1 MATRVLSIEI
11 GKGVTNVVEMDYKAA
26 KTKIYN
32 CFSFETP
39 QGVIR
44 DGVVARNELFSS
56 LFKTECAKY
65 GIKTKKAV
73 FVVSSSRLASRD
85 VKVPLVKEKRLTE
98 VVNASATDFFPVD
111 MNQYHLVYK
120 VLGKE
125 NTPEDKNYKLNVLA
139 VPNDLTTCYYD
150 MAKSLD
156 LELVALDYV
165 GNSIMQTVGKSFVT
179 DTNAIVKV
187 EEENTFVTI
196 VKDGKVVLQ
205 RTLSYGVSDTINAVR
220 DCGEFGNNL
229 SYLDAVKVLS
239 GKAVI
244 RRFMNAEDTYKEE
257 EDTDDRMKAA
267 RIEVT
272 ETLRYLIGN
281 IGRVLEYYSSRNN
294 NDQIA
299 SIALTG
305 LGADFSGLSK
315 LMSNEL
321 GQKAKVFQDFAN
333 ASFTHADENASM
345 NLNSYAACIG
355 AGMAPLNLIPEK
367 SALSKS
373 KAEKR
378 SSNGVGMLVAGIIIG
393 VAGLAA
399 AFALW
404 FISYTAIQK
413 VKLEQTK
420 VQADIDR
427 MKAEGVEDVYN
438 EYNAAVTLNEQIN
451 MINDSTKSRSEDL
464 VAFIEELEM
473 KLPSDLLVLNF
484 TATPTGVTMS
494 IECGSK
500 EIAAKTLMQLRT
512 FESVDIV
519 SSTGLNDA
527 TVIGEEVE
535 ESEEHPVTFT
545 VDCVYKPFVEA
556 EIEAT
561 EGGAN

>member
-11 GKGVTNVVEMDYKAA
+11 GKGVTNVVEMDYKVA

-44 DGVVARNELFSS
+44 DGVVSRNELFSS

-111 MNQYHLVYK
+111 MSQYHLVYK

-165 GNSIMQTVGKSFVT
+165 GNSIMQTVGKSFTT

-187 EEENTFVTI
+187 EEENTFVTV
-196 VKDGKVVLQ
+196 VKEGKVVLQ
-205 RTLSYGVSDTINAVR
+205 RTLSYGISDTINAVR
-220 DCGEFGNNL
+220 DAGEFGQNL
-229 SYLDAVKVLS
+229 SYLDAIKVLS
-239 GKAVI
+239 GKTII
-244 RRFMNAEDTYKEE
+244 RRFLNAEDTYKEE

-267 RIEVT
+267 RVEVT

-299 SIALTG
+299 NIALTG

-321 GQKAKVFQDFAN
+321 GQKVKVFQDFAN
-333 ASFTHADENASM
+333 ASFQHADENASM

-355 AGMAPLNLIPEK
+355 AGLAPLNLIPEK
-367 SALSKS
+367 SAQA
-373 KAEKR
+373 KANGEKK

-393 VAGLAA
+393 VAGISA

-404 FISYTAIQK
+404 FISFTAIQ
-413 VKLEQTK
+413 VIKLEETV

-427 MKAEGVEDVYN
+427 MKAEGVEEVYN

-451 MINDSTKSRSEDL
+451 MINNSTKSRSEDL
-464 VAFIEELEM
+464 VEFIEELEE
-473 KLPSDLLVLNF
+473 KLPSNLLVLNF
-484 TATPTGVTMS
+484 NATASGVTMS
-494 IECGSK
+494 IQCDSK
-500 EIAAKTLMQLRT
+500 EAAAKTLMQLRT
-512 FESVDIV
+512 FESVDVV
-519 SSTGLNDA
+519 SSTGLNDT
-527 TVIGEEVE
+527 TVIDETAVE
-535 ESEEHPVTFT
+535 EEEYPVTFT
-545 VDCVYKPFVEA
+545 VDCVYKSVQLE
-556 EIEAT
+556 ET